1 MIDAFSFLANSIVS
15 MEACMYVDNTS
26 QEVFK
31 NLPQLLYLQWGIEFL
46 LYKYSQFFMRQKN
59 NWLFWPPWPW
69 KIRGKKINIGEQKYS
84 QLTTFFY
91 WTTFDG

>member
-31 NLPQLLYLQWGIEFL
+31 NLPQLLYLQ
-46 LYKYSQFFMRQKN
+46 
-59 NWLFWPPWPW
+59 
-69 KIRGKKINIGEQKYS
+69 
-84 QLTTFFY
+84 
-91 WTTFDG
+91 